1 MKFRP
6 AVETDL
12 QQEYE
17 VFRAAIEDLY
27 GRHSFTPPPPVP
39 EGFLGQQGHVLRSD
53 PERCFVAEEG
63 GRMVAFASAWVRGDA
78 WFFSALFV
86 LPAFQARG
94 LGRELLERVWG
105 DGHPRRLTMTDAIQP
120 VSNGLY
126 AARGLIPATP
136 IFSLGGEP
144 RAVAPAGIEAASPEP
159 GDLARL
165 DAGAYGFDR
174 RVDHAYW
181 QRGATAT
188 VWRREGQALAYSY
201 SWPHGRIG
209 PVAGVD
215 GRAAAMA
222 LEAEL
227 ARRLEPTGIL
237 VPGSARELFASA
249 LRAGLRIAGP
259 PGLLLLSN
267 GEPPRALAL
276 SGYALM

>member
-6 AVETDL
+6 AVEADL
-12 QQEYE
+12 QAEYE

-39 EGFLGQQGHVLRSD
+39 EGFLGQQGHVLRTDS
-53 PERCFVAEEG
+53 ERCFVAEEG
-63 GRMVAFASAWVRGDA
+63 GRVVAFASAWIRGDS
-78 WFFSALFV
+78 WFLSALFV
-86 LPAFQARG
+86 LPEFQAMG

-136 IFSLGGEP
+136 IFSLGGEA
-144 RAVAPAGIEAASPEP
+144 RVVAPPGVDAAMPEP

-165 DAGAYGFDR
+165 DARAYGFDR
-174 RVDHAYW
+174 KVDHAYW

-188 VWRREGQALAYSY
+188 VWRREGEALAYSY
-201 SWPHGRIG
+201 AWPHGRIG

-215 GRAAAMA
+215 GGAAAMA

-227 ARRLEPTGIL
+227 ARRLQRTGIL

-259 PGLLLLSN
+259 PGLLLLSS
-267 GEPPRALAL
+267 GGPPPSLAL
-276 SGYALM
+276 SGYALF